1 MNLIEELAKQEMI
14 KNHYIEHWTAG
25 EKTGYWDG
33 IADKELFRSKVKDF
47 IPIFA
52 EWIKGVEKPLAAT
65 LDDFPYTIMPL
76 TIKDAFAIGVKS
88 FESNILSA
96 LDKKE

>member
-52 EWIKGVEKPLAAT
+52 EWIKGIENPFRYDGDRDSGIISMASET
-65 LDDFPYTIMPL
+65 MRGT
-76 TIKDAFAIGVKS
+76 
-88 FESNILSA
+88 ILSE
-96 LDKKE
+96 LDKMKNPVNIGGK

>member
-1 MNLIEELAKQEMI
+1 MNLIEELA
-14 KNHYIEHWTAG
+14 
-25 EKTGYWDG
+25 DV
-33 IADKELFRSKVKDF
+33 IADSGTHYGKAMNLL
-47 IPIFA
+47 PIFA

>member
-52 EWIKGVEKPLAAT
+52 EWIKGVEKISLYEPFSTGEDEGYRVART
-65 LDDFPYTIMPL
+65 CWNSGFD
-76 TIKDAFAIGVKS
+76 KAI
-88 FESNILSA
+88 ETILSE
-96 LDKKE
+96 LEKMK